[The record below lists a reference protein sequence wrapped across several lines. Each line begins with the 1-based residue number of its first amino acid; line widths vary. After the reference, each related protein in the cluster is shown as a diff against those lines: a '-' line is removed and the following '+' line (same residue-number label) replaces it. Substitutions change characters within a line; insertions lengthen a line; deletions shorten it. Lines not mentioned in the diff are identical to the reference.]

1 MWFMASLQPSC
12 LMSFNSRFRR
22 RMKNYPTARSLHPL
36 LSLILVIKEK
46 STKRA
51 GLGRLGLGRKQTAN
65 KNGLTVRE
73 SPNPAK
79 AQSNISH
86 HQLPARGLGPPPPP
100 ATAPHLGTV
109 RCCISSI
116 RRDETRQP
124 GSVRLGTN
132 TSRSQT
138 TPLIQPKRSCIHL
151 GIFWRITM
159 MLLPL
164 KNNRLKQLPMK
175 RKTKKMSKKRLKAI
189 IATVHSCSCM
199 KSIAPIRISSSYR
212 PSPTPSPRCSTARHS
227 GHPRASPPS
236 PPYPPSRPS
245 PPPPRTTPTRRT
257 RS

>member
-1 MWFMASLQPSC
+1 MNILNKPNFKCHKMWFMASLQPSC

-51 GLGRLGLGRKQTAN
+51 GLGLGPGLGRKQTAN

-151 GIFWRITM
+151 GIFWRITISM
-159 MLLPL
+159 VLLPL

-212 PSPTPSPRCSTARHS
+212 P
-227 GHPRASPPS
+227 
-236 PPYPPSRPS
+236 
-245 PPPPRTTPTRRT
+245 
-257 RS
+257 